1 MPDHPSPP
9 FHSSDAS
16 TPSRAPGEL
25 PTPAARRPPIH
36 HPRQAQIFAPTG
48 RSARRRGLSVGGSP
62 PPPPATERPT
72 SNSTPGSPA
81 RSSMTR
87 PWPPTSPS
95 STTRGALPGQTRRPG
110 GPGRR
115 ADRPGARRRPRSRP
129 GSPIQCRGPGGRA
142 RHVPPPA
149 SRTGQKHLRDSL
161 LTGHRAARSSTS
173 SAHWFRLLPDSSAA
187 SAAWRC
193 TSGLTRNIIR
203 PE

>member
-1 MPDHPSPP
+1 MRVTRRAGAQRRTAEPLTRLACGGYRGGFGVGVATALHATVLARIHDPDPSIDGSRDPL
-9 FHSSDAS
+9 AS
-16 TPSRAPGEL
+16 GFQCSHQRPSGGRAPR
-25 PTPAARRPPIH
+25 RRP
-36 HPRQAQIFAPTG
+36 RRLAG
-48 RSARRRGLSVGGSP
+48 R
-62 PPPPATERPT
+62 
-72 SNSTPGSPA
+72 
-81 RSSMTR
+81 
-87 PWPPTSPS
+87 
-95 STTRGALPGQTRRPG
+95 RGALPGQTRRPG

-115 ADRPGARRRPRSRP
+115 ADHPGARRRPRSRP

-149 SRTGQKHLRDSL
+149 SRTGQKHLRGSL